1 MNDVLNTFI
10 ENIKANAPGF
20 IAVSVT
26 EIESGVAYDSY
37 TADENFDPNLA
48 SAYNLEVVKAKLK
61 AIEALGL
68 KEEIED
74 ITITLKGQIHII
86 NIAPSKAYFIYLA
99 VDSSQANMGIT
110 KALLNKYKKELN
122 EAI

>member
-1 MNDVLNTFI
+1 MNDVLKTFI
-10 ENIKANAPGF
+10 DNVKEVPGF

-26 EIESGVAYDSY
+26 EIESGVAYDSF
-37 TADENFDPNLA
+37 TADEKFDPNLA
-48 SAYNLEVVKAKLK
+48 SAYNLEVVRAKLK

-74 ITITLKGQIHII
+74 ITITLSGQVHII

-99 VDSSQANMGIT
+99 VDSKNANLGIT
-110 KALLNKYKKELN
+110 KSLLNKYKVEINKAL
-122 EAI
+122 